1 MTSGPSKQR
10 WLSALGGRNEG
21 VFPHHCGTE
30 LCKHQDS
37 RQPGSGT
44 QGLPENN
51 RHISSFH
58 SVTVNGFSHGTLQ
71 LMWFLVSFIG
81 HGELQRI
88 VREDGG
94 PNSAVLSAQWMPSGA
109 LIFQPWTSRIWCST
123 ASTTVC
129 HTNLDFRCGRKAGGG
144 RNDWMVNVWSI
155 WKWIEHDRTW

>member
-109 LIFQPWTSRIWCST
+109 LIFQPWTCQGFGALLHRLRFAI
-123 ASTTVC
+123 
-129 HTNLDFRCGRKAGGG
+129 
-144 RNDWMVNVWSI
+144 
-155 WKWIEHDRTW
+155 RTWTSVVAGRQEVVGMIEWSMCGVYGNG